1 MRNLLGWI
9 FNGAVFGIAIFLM
22 IMNIMDNE
30 QIDENGEMVDIWMI
44 SITLYTTIILVSTLP
59 QIISNFISR
68 LLT

>member
-59 QIISNFISR
+59 PNYF
-68 LLT
+68 